1 MSAEC
6 GTLVLVSS
14 THKFLDDGR
23 SRRPGGRRSP
33 RLLPSGPASG
43 GRMEDS
49 TVRKMIA
56 RSATTKA
63 AFLRDRQARWDRKHR
78 HKYQCTVSDRHHALL
93 QAMCRRY
100 GISQYRL
107 VKHLLMEALEYE
119 VYDTIAA
126 AVASTEN
133 GRRAL
138 SEMLTGRNYP
148 TRSLEPPGGTPPRQ
162 LPGIDRPGDKPRG
175 DDHSGG

>member
-1 MSAEC
+1 M
-6 GTLVLVSS
+6 
-14 THKFLDDGR
+14 
-23 SRRPGGRRSP
+23 
-33 RLLPSGPASG
+33 
-43 GRMEDS
+43 
-49 TVRKMIA
+49 RKMIA

-126 AVASTEN
+126 AVASTET
-133 GRRAL
+133 GRNAL
-138 SEMLTGRNYP
+138 SQLLTGRNRPAEPPSGTP
-148 TRSLEPPGGTPPRQ
+148 TRQ
-162 LPGIDRPGDKPRG
+162 LTGIDRPGHEPRS
-175 DDHSGG
+175 DNNL